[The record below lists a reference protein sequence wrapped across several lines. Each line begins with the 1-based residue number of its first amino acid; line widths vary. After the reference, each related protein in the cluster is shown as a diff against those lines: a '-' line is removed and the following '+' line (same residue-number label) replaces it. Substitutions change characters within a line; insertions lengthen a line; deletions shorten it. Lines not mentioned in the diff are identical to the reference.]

1 MQRPYQ
7 LEESLGYVM
16 VCLCKVGWLLVTIS
30 SDFYG
35 TRLFMICKYG
45 NIVHNPQEE

>member
-1 MQRPYQ
+1 MQRLYQ

-35 TRLFMICKYG
+35 TLPVRPYSFLVPGACS
-45 NIVHNPQEE
+45 